1 MVMTP
6 LAGQN
11 QDVRQ
16 TPDGGMIMMRTA
28 NGNTQLASHEKAR
41 SKIPSLTFTVMMMTA
56 KKRA

>member
-6 LAGQN
+6 PAEQN

-41 SKIPSLTFTVMMMTA
+41 SKIPLLSFSVMMMTA
-56 KKRA
+56 KKQA